1 MSAYIRLATP
11 MTSVESLLDAL
22 ADVGCTPVVAQ
33 VTGQSGTRTGA
44 SSDQSGAT
52 SQVINLDSTGTAS
65 LVWAPTGFR
74 LEARGAAA
82 TEFGQSWLRKV
93 SERYDFHRAA
103 KEQRLAEEQRLA
115 AEEERRRLV
124 EAQRRAVIEAA
135 KKQGYR
141 IEERQE
147 HGCVRFVLSKRVY

>member
-1 MSAYIRLATP
+1 MSAYIQLATP
-11 MTSVESLLDAL
+11 MTSVECLLDAL
-22 ADVGCTPVVAQ
+22 ADVGCSPVVAQ
-33 VTGQSGTRTGA
+33 VAGQSGTRATPG
-44 SSDQSGAT
+44 SSQSGAT

-74 LEARGAAA
+74 LEAREAAA
-82 TEFGQSWLRKV
+82 LVFGQSWLRKV
-93 SERYDFHRAA
+93 TERYDFHRAA
-103 KEQRLAEEQRLA
+103 KEQRLADGQRLA

-124 EAQRRAVIEAA
+124 EAQRHAVIEAA

-147 HGCVRFVLSKRVY
+147 QGCIRLVLSKRVY

>member
-11 MTSVESLLDAL
+11 MTSVECLLDAL

-33 VTGQSGTRTGA
+33 VTGQSGTRTRA
-44 SSDQSGAT
+44 SSDKSGAT
-52 SQVINLDSTGTAS
+52 CQVINLDLTGTAS
-65 LVWAPTGFR
+65 FVWAPTGYR
-74 LEARGAAA
+74 LEAREAAA
-82 TEFGQSWLRKV
+82 SKFGQSWLKNV
-93 SERYDFHRAA
+93 TERYDFHRAA

-124 EAQRRAVIEAA
+124 EAQRHAVIEAA

-147 HGCVRFVLSKRVY
+147 HGCIRLVLSKRVY